1 MNQKKLL
8 ADVENDIQQIDL
20 VDFPTFEI
28 QRALSKSGYFRK
40 KDMNEI
46 RNPDDPA
53 NPNSSLFEFSKG
65 FLKIIAD
72 KRIQYTC
79 IEDKALIVLLHN
91 FISINGNPKKNVKD
105 KDIQNEIPLDTLSF
119 IQIICD
125 DIDAYVNDGQIEIN
139 KLKNERK
146 KIKSILDNLTSIQ
159 SIEYDGEKIRLFEKG
174 IKRNKLEDQFIV
186 KFSNDLVK
194 LLSIQTRKVS
204 ISYRPITLF
213 KMKNVPYLVGS
224 YFSSFVF
231 MKKNMQ
237 NNRNKLTIKSILKYL
252 ECALPTEEYV
262 YKLQGSYINKI
273 MNPVLEAF
281 NELEDNDIF
290 NVIEENDIDR
300 NELQSKSEYVRWKNS
315 SVTISPANTAVEYN
329 RRYMHEQVVV
339 QDKRLNMRLKKQ
351 SSAVAFGT
359 KLGEVEAML
368 LSENVEVM
376 ANLLKV
382 DPNMI
387 KKGVKI
393 GTKKSK

>member
-1 MNQKKLL
+1 MNKKNLL
-8 ADVENDIQQIDL
+8 ADVENDIQQVDL

-28 QRALSKSGYFRK
+28 QRELSKSGYFRT

-65 FLKIIAD
+65 SLKIIAN
-72 KRIQYTC
+72 KRIQYTYV
-79 IEDKALIVLLHN
+79 EDKALIVLLHN
-91 FISINGNPKKNVKD
+91 FISINGNPKKTVKD

-119 IQIICD
+119 IQMICD
-125 DIDAYVNDGQIEIN
+125 DIDAYVIDGQLEIN

-159 SIEYDGEKIRLFEKG
+159 SIEYDGEKIRLFEKE

-186 KFSNDLVK
+186 KFSDDLVK

-213 KMKNVPYLVGS
+213 KMKNLPYLVGS

-237 NNRNKLTIKSILKYL
+237 NNRNKLTIKSVLKYL
-252 ECALPTEEYV
+252 EYTLPSEEYV
-262 YKLQGSYINKI
+262 YTHQGSYINKI
-273 MNPVLEAF
+273 MKPVLEAF

-290 NVIEENDIDR
+290 NVIEESDIDR
-300 NELQSKSEYVRWKNS
+300 NELQSNSEYVRWKKS

-339 QDKRLNMRLKKQ
+339 KEKRLNMQLKKQ

-359 KLGEVEAML
+359 KLGEAEAML
-368 LSENVEVM
+368 LTENVEVM

>member
-28 QRALSKSGYFRK
+28 QRAVSKSGYFRK

-53 NPNSSLFEFSKG
+53 NTNSSLFEYSKG
-65 FLKIIAD
+65 FLKIIAN

-91 FISINGNPKKNVKD
+91 FISINGNPKKNVKH

-119 IQIICD
+119 IQMICD

-213 KMKNVPYLVGS
+213 KMKNVSYLVGS

-252 ECALPTEEYV
+252 ECTLPTEEYV

>member
-1 MNQKKLL
+1 MNPRNIL
-8 ADVENDIQQIDL
+8 ADVENDIQQVDL
-20 VDFPTFEI
+20 FEFPTFEI
-28 QRALSKSGYFRK
+28 QRELSKSGYFRK
-40 KDMNEI
+40 VDMNEI

-65 FLKIIAD
+65 RLKIIAD
-72 KRIQYTC
+72 KRIQYTVC
-79 IEDKALIVLLHN
+79 EDKALIVLLHN
-91 FISINGNPKKNVKD
+91 FILVNGNPKKTV
-105 KDIQNEIPLDTLSF
+105 KDIQNEIPLDTLIF
-119 IQIICD
+119 IEMICD
-125 DIDAYVNDGQIEIN
+125 DIDAYVIDGQLEIN

-159 SIEYDGEKIRLFEKG
+159 SIEYDGEKIRLFEKV

-186 KFSNDLVK
+186 KFSDDLVK

-213 KMKNVPYLVGS
+213 KMKNLPYLVGS

-252 ECALPTEEYV
+252 ECTLPTEEYV
-262 YKLQGSYINKI
+262 YKHQGSYINKI

-290 NVIEENDIDR
+290 NVIEENDINR
-300 NELQSKSEYVRWKNS
+300 NELQSKSEYVRWKKS

-329 RRYMHEQVVV
+329 RRYTHEQVVV
-339 QDKRLNMRLKKQ
+339 QDKRLNMQLKKQ
-351 SSAVAFGT
+351 SNAVAFGT
-359 KLGEVEAML
+359 KLGEAEAML
-368 LSENVEVM
+368 LAENVEVM

-382 DPNMI
+382 DPTLI